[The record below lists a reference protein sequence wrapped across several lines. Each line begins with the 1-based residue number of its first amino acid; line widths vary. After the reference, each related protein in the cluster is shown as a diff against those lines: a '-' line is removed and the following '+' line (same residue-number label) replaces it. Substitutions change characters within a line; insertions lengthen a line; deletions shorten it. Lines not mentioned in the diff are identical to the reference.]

1 MINFFN
7 NYLLTPYVQ
16 AVLFFLLIGLF
27 FLQYRRRATL
37 VSTSL
42 SWLRT
47 IILLV
52 LFLYFAWNWASEIPS
67 SLRAASVFG
76 MFLINLSMI
85 FNLILGSF
93 EERYRQALEAY
104 SREAT
109 NKALLEKV
117 WSAGRRYLRTRFFLE
132 ALFSGHSPGTFLQG
146 IMNYQIPLDIKLA
159 LAKQGVAA
167 EVVTH
172 QTLLTFLAARLAQST
187 LLPAELKKAIAQT
200 LKQFAEHAW
209 LQEKVD
215 DFLHLAMTDPKKLTD
230 LSGPEPP
237 EDH

>member
-1 MINFFN
+1 MLDFLN

-16 AVLFFLLIGLF
+16 AIIFFLLIGLF

-37 VSTSL
+37 VSTGL

-52 LFLYFAWNWASEIPS
+52 LFLYFAWNWASEIPP
-67 SLRAASVFG
+67 SLRAASVLG

-85 FNLILGSF
+85 FNLLLGNL
-93 EERYRQALEAY
+93 EEKYQQALEAY
-104 SREAT
+104 GREAT

-117 WSAGRRYLRTRFFLE
+117 WSSGRRYLQFRFFFE
-132 ALFSGHSPGTFLQG
+132 ALLSGHAPGAFLQG
-146 IMNYQIPLDIKLA
+146 VINYQIPGDIQRT
-159 LAKQGVAA
+159 LAKHGVAA

-172 QTLLTFLAARLAQST
+172 KTLLNFLATRLNQST
-187 LLPAELKKAIAQT
+187 LLPPELKDAIAQT

-209 LQEKVD
+209 IQEQVD
-215 DFLHLAMTDPKKLTD
+215 AFLHLALTDPKKLTD
-230 LSGPEPP
+230 VSGSEASAS
-237 EDH
+237 H